1 MRLIATII
9 AVLLVASTLTIGL
22 VNFAIGCGEPEYHAD
37 GTFVTGE
44 CFVIPYT
51 PVKGTWK

>member
-9 AVLLVASTLTIGL
+9 AVLLVATTLTIGL